1 VGSLQTKD
9 GQIGVA
15 ISRPVPAPQW
25 PLAGPLAAPSN
36 LNGHGGR
43 NGAGN
48 DADAYQ
54 PPAGRSQA
62 PQRPPRPSRV
72 PSILDSSKIQDPTP
86 TVFAYNTGNQ
96 DASSNLQVPDSRSR
110 ANRESDLSMAQQSS
124 ASSISRASTISSV
137 GSIPDFPVPV
147 AAPVAIPVPAPV
159 AAMPPPRR
167 SVNLGPPPSAR
178 RGASSFYSNASYV
191 SPIPEESPRSRS
203 HASFASSAAMPDNW
217 GSSSSLAMSPNYADA
232 TSFYED
238 IPEESRESSNA
249 SGYDDEDGSRS
260 GVGSTDGDRDA
271 DEKHL
276 VRSASIGKRGKAALV
291 TTPGARGDARGP
303 FGEGTAYF
311 DASSSSS
318 AITAQTNKATAGS
331 SLTADSIL
339 DAYDAATA
347 TDPSNPNRR
356 LSVSPQPPF
365 PNVGFNN
372 ADFGPERP
380 YNRLSAIRRPPR
392 LDIEAVRKAEARG
405 SLTSLPDLIRRA
417 TRLAASLDR
426 GKRPASRL
434 DELNMSPGMDGRG
447 IRGSEADTEK
457 HQSGLS
463 DMLAA
468 FPPPAQPSRRSFR
481 QSLREQVG
489 SWPLPLNVNNGSRL
503 SGQPMQAYAESISD
517 LTDLKNQ
524 RNGKGRRCCGLPLW
538 GFVMIVIVILV
549 IIAAAVVIPLE
560 FFVIRKQNNGSNS
573 ALAKCQSQI
582 TCANGGTNVVST
594 QGVCSCICTNDF
606 TGFDCSVAGD
616 NGCTTATIASSAS
629 TSSLANVTLGNALPR
644 LIEQAQQNFSI
655 PLSGTEI
662 LAVFSSGNLSCV
674 AENALVT
681 FDGETTRQSSSG
693 STVVNAFLAD
703 EGDSDDISVVSGVAI
718 VTVTVEA
725 SAAKVRRGFST
736 IVTAPAGA
744 SADAGKVFP
753 TQSGTTLMIS
763 TQITPSI
770 VSPTSTTTVTT
781 TVTPSQTSGGTAT
794 ATGSGASASA
804 SATFKVT
811 EDVLDFARVAVL
823 FILQQDTLE
832 NAELAQ
838 SGLQRFFTQA
848 SASSLTNGKGVSV
861 ETARN
866 VTLGSNNSINLVQL
880 QVNAAN
886 TLRGVG
892 ISA

>member
-1 VGSLQTKD
+1 MT
-9 GQIGVA
+9 
-15 ISRPVPAPQW
+15 
-25 PLAGPLAAPSN
+25 
-36 LNGHGGR
+36 
-43 NGAGN
+43 
-48 DADAYQ
+48 
-54 PPAGRSQA
+54 
-62 PQRPPRPSRV
+62 
-72 PSILDSSKIQDPTP
+72 
-86 TVFAYNTGNQ
+86 
-96 DASSNLQVPDSRSR
+96 
-110 ANRESDLSMAQQSS
+110 QQSS
-124 ASSISRASTISSV
+124 ASSMSRNSTVSSV
-137 GSIPDFPVPV
+137 GSIPDFPIPV
-147 AAPVAIPVPAPV
+147 AVPAAIPVPAPV
-159 AAMPPPRR
+159 VAVPPPRR

-217 GSSSSLAMSPNYADA
+217 GSTSSLAMSPNYADA

-249 SGYDDEDGSRS
+249 SGYGDEDGSRS
-260 GVGSTDGDRDA
+260 GAGSADGDRDA

-291 TTPGARGDARGP
+291 TTGARGDSNSGTSP
-303 FGEGTAYF
+303 FREGTSYL

-347 TDPSNPNRR
+347 TDPSNPSRR
-356 LSVSPQPPF
+356 LSVSPQPAF
-365 PNVGFNN
+365 
-372 ADFGPERP
+372 DFGGPARP

-392 LDIEAVRKAEARG
+392 LDLEAVRKAEARG

-417 TRLAASLDR
+417 TRLAASLDKGR
-426 GKRPASRL
+426 RPASRI
-434 DELNMSPGMDGRG
+434 DDLNMSPGVDGRG
-447 IRGSEADTEK
+447 IRGSEVDTEK

-468 FPPPAQPSRRSFR
+468 FPPPAQANRRSFR

-489 SWPLPLNVNNGSRL
+489 SWPLPLNINNIGNSRF
-503 SGQPMQAYAESISD
+503 SGRPMDAESISD

-538 GFVMIVIVILV
+538 GFVLVVIVVLI

-560 FFVIRKQNNGSNS
+560 FFVIRKQNNSGNTS

-616 NGCTTATIASSAS
+616 NGCTTTTLTSSAA
-629 TSSLANVTLGNALPR
+629 TSSLSDVTLGNALPR

-655 PLSGTEI
+655 PLSGTQI
-662 LAVFSSGNLSCV
+662 LAVFNSGNLSCV

-681 FDGETTRQSSSG
+681 FDGETVRQSSSG
-693 STVVNAFLAD
+693 STVVDAFLVNG
-703 EGDSDDISVVSGVAI
+703 GDSGLDNISVVDGVAI
-718 VTVTVEA
+718 VTVTVQATGVNAKRGNTILTASGAA
-725 SAAKVRRGFST
+725 SAN
-736 IVTAPAGA
+736 P
-744 SADAGKVFP
+744 DQVFP
-753 TQSGTTLMIS
+753 TQSGTTLTIS

-781 TVTPSQTSGGTAT
+781 TFTPTLTSGGGSGTAT
-794 ATGSGASASA
+794 SSGSSASA
-804 SATFKVT
+804 SAMFKVT

-838 SGLQRFFTQA
+838 SDLQRFFTQA

-861 ETARN
+861 DKATN
-866 VTLGSNNSINLVQL
+866 LTLGNSNSINLVQF
-880 QVNAAN
+880 QVNTAN

>member
-1 VGSLQTKD
+1 
-9 GQIGVA
+9 
-15 ISRPVPAPQW
+15 
-25 PLAGPLAAPSN
+25 
-36 LNGHGGR
+36 
-43 NGAGN
+43 
-48 DADAYQ
+48 
-54 PPAGRSQA
+54 
-62 PQRPPRPSRV
+62 
-72 PSILDSSKIQDPTP
+72 
-86 TVFAYNTGNQ
+86 
-96 DASSNLQVPDSRSR
+96 
-110 ANRESDLSMAQQSS
+110 
-124 ASSISRASTISSV
+124 
-137 GSIPDFPVPV
+137 
-147 AAPVAIPVPAPV
+147 
-159 AAMPPPRR
+159 
-167 SVNLGPPPSAR
+167 
-178 RGASSFYSNASYV
+178 
-191 SPIPEESPRSRS
+191 
-203 HASFASSAAMPDNW
+203 
-217 GSSSSLAMSPNYADA
+217 MSPNYADA

-238 IPEESRESSNA
+238 IPEEGRQSSNA
-249 SGYDDEDGSRS
+249 SGYEDEYGSRS
-260 GVGSTDGDRDA
+260 GIGSTDGDRDA

-276 VRSASIGKRGKAALV
+276 VRSASIGKRAKAALV
-291 TTPGARGDARGP
+291 TTPGARGDARFS
-303 FGEGTAYF
+303 FGGGTAYL
-311 DASSSSS
+311 DVSSSSS
-318 AITAQTNKATAGS
+318 GITAQTNKATAGS

-365 PNVGFNN
+365 PNGGFNSN
-372 ADFGPERP
+372 PDFGPERP

-392 LDIEAVRKAEARG
+392 LDMEAVRKAEARG

-426 GKRPASRL
+426 GRRPASSL
-434 DELNMSPGMDGRG
+434 DELNMSPDMDGRG
-447 IRGSEADTEK
+447 IQASEVDTEK
-457 HQSGLS
+457 HQS
-463 DMLAA
+463 
-468 FPPPAQPSRRSFR
+468 
-481 QSLREQVG
+481 
-489 SWPLPLNVNNGSRL
+489 
-503 SGQPMQAYAESISD
+503 AYAESISD

-538 GFVMIVIVILV
+538 GFVVIVIVILI

-582 TCANGGTNVVST
+582 TCANGGTNVVSA

-616 NGCTTATIASSAS
+616 NGCTTTTLASSAT

-644 LIEQAQQNFSI
+644 LIEQAEQNFSI
-655 PLSGTEI
+655 PLSGTQI

-674 AENALVT
+674 AENALIT
-681 FDGETTRQSSSG
+681 FDGETVRQSSSG
-693 STVVNAFLAD
+693 STVVSAFLAD
-703 EGDSDDISVVSGVAI
+703 DGDEGDDGDSDDGNVSIVSGVAI

-725 SAAKVRRGFST
+725 SAAKARRGFST

-744 SADAGKVFP
+744 SADADKVFP

-781 TVTPSQTSGGTAT
+781 TITPSPTSSSTAT
-794 ATGSGASASA
+794 ASGSGTSASA

-832 NAELAQ
+832 DAELAQ
-838 SGLQRFFTQA
+838 SDLQRFFTEA
-848 SASSLTNGKGVSV
+848 SASSLTDGEGVSV
-861 ETARN
+861 EAASN
-866 VTLGSNNSINLVQL
+866 VTLGNKNSINLVQL

-892 ISA
+892 ISV